1 MIHKIA
7 TILWAAMAASLLLIS
22 PMASAHGGEDDEAL
36 VKPLGISITPRFEV
50 HGDAVELV
58 GVLADKNL
66 VIYLDRLDNNEPV
79 EGAQLDIEGSGIKGT
94 ATAISDG
101 IYQLPA
107 AALIQPGIYPL
118 TITVQAG
125 EISDLLSANLEVGA
139 AVEAVVPAT
148 QPSHKWWFAAGMGLL
163 LAASSFIAMRLR
175 RQPKKL
181 GNR

>member
-22 PMASAHGGEDDEAL
+22 PMAFAHGGEDDEAIA
-36 VKPLGISITPRFEV
+36 KPLDISIAPRFEA
-50 HGDAVELV
+50 HGDAAELV

-66 VIYLDRLDNNEPV
+66 VIYLDRIDNNAPI
-79 EGAQLDIEGSGIKGT
+79 EGAQIEIEGPGLKGI
-94 ATAISDG
+94 ATAMNDG
-101 IYQLPA
+101 VYQLPA

-139 AVEAVVPAT
+139 AVEAVVPAN
-148 QPSHKWWFAAGMGLL
+148 QPSHKWWFAAGIGLL
-163 LAASSFIAMRLR
+163 LVASGFIALRLR
-175 RQPKKL
+175 HQPKKL